1 MVVCC
6 SRNVC
11 YMSLKGHIA
20 IECHSQISGMRV
32 GCHVSTTAAAAAAA
46 VIIIIIL
53 YYYAYLW
60 LSINSVLFIL
70 FLPVGNGVCNG
81 SGCAVGY

>member
-1 MVVCC
+1 
-6 SRNVC
+6 
-11 YMSLKGHIA
+11 
-20 IECHSQISGMRV
+20 MRI
-32 GCHVSTTAAAAAAA
+32 GCHVCTTAAAAAAAAAAA